1 MRKHQETLAGLECL
15 VVEPDQPPAD
25 LPTVIGLHGRG
36 SSAEEMGSVLGRLS
50 PGRFRLVL
58 PNGPLPVVNAPWQ
71 DGFAW
76 YVVGREQAASIA
88 HARDLILDL
97 AEAVQRRH
105 AARRE
110 QFAIVGFSQ
119 GAVVGL
125 DAGLRSTE
133 PFGGLVALSG
143 YLYAPE
149 TLGAA
154 LREAHD
160 RRILLLHG
168 SYDEVI
174 PVDGGRL
181 ARDVLEAAGLEPE
194 YHELP
199 LRDTLNQQALM
210 LVRDFL
216 ERALR
221 PVTAGGA
228 PR

>member
-1 MRKHQETLAGLECL
+1 MRKQQQTLAGLECL
-15 VVEPDQPPAD
+15 VVEPEQAPAD
-25 LPTVIGLHGRG
+25 LPTLIGLHGRG
-36 SSAEEMGSVLGRLS
+36 SSAEEMAGVLGRLS
-50 PGRFRLVL
+50 PLRFRLVL

-88 HARDLILDL
+88 HARDLVLDL
-97 AEAVQRRH
+97 AEELQRRQG
-105 AARRE
+105 ARRA
-110 QFAIVGFSQ
+110 QLAVVGFSQ

-125 DAGLRSTE
+125 DVGLRSPE
-133 PFGGLVALSG
+133 PFGGLVAVSG

-149 TLGAA
+149 TLGTA
-154 LREAHD
+154 LRDARD

-199 LRDTLNQQALM
+199 LRHTLNQQALV

>member
-1 MRKHQETLAGLECL
+1 MRKYQQALAGLECL
-15 VVEPDQPPAD
+15 VVEPDSPAD
-25 LPTVIGLHGRG
+25 LPTVLGLHGRG
-36 SSAEEMGSVLGRLS
+36 SSAEEMAAVLGRLS
-50 PGRFRLVL
+50 AGRFRLVL

-76 YVVGREQAASIA
+76 YVVGREQPASIA
-88 HARDLILDL
+88 RARDLVLDL
-97 AEAVQRRH
+97 ATVIQQRH
-105 AARRE
+105 DARRE
-110 QFAIVGFSQ
+110 QLAIVGFSQ

-125 DAGLRSTE
+125 DAGLRSPE
-133 PFGGLVALSG
+133 PFGGVAVLSG

-154 LREAHD
+154 LRDAHD

-168 SYDEVI
+168 SYDEII

-199 LRDTLNQQALM
+199 LRHTLNQRALV